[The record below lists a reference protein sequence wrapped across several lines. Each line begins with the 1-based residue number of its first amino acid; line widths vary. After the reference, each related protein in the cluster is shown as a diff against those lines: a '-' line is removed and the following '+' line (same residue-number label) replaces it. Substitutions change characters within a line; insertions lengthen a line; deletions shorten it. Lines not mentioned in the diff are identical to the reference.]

1 MKNAVIKG
9 QNRGTKRLAFCLM
22 LGAALAALPGA
33 ALAKGATFAPIFS
46 FAPYGPTGN
55 QGAGMLVQD
64 RHATMY
70 GETGDS
76 IYAITPDGTETPV
89 ADLGLGAE
97 CSSGM
102 TLGADGLLYGTCAIW
117 QDNESSSGIIF
128 QFNPKKKSFNVI
140 YSFPPYNA
148 ADTEWPSALTLGPDG
163 NFYGTTRAD
172 DSNSGTV
179 FQITPS
185 GTFTT
190 LHVFQGYLQNDGA
203 FPSAVGDGYDVNP
216 IPLTVGSDGNLYGTT
231 DQGGNDGFN
240 HGVLYRITTS
250 GAVTIVYNFAV
261 GLSPFAGVT
270 QVGDNFFGQTA
281 IGGTSNQGTIYKLNP
296 KGKFTILHSFDS
308 ASDDAATPDF
318 RLTLGPDGNLYD
330 ASSAY
335 ESGGYGP
342 ESLYKIT
349 PSGNYTD
356 EFNGFGTAGSC
367 NQVQAGCVLT
377 SGLYLHTN
385 GRFYGVTEQGGS
397 SDLGIV
403 YSLKLRGAAAI
414 VRPLVPA
421 AKAGH
426 WLGILGQGFSNAVSV
441 SFHGKPAAFR
451 VIEDTYLEAK
461 VPLDADKGAIIVKTG
476 NGEQHSNTDFSPL
489 R

>member
-1 MKNAVIKG
+1 MDNKEVFWRKH
-9 QNRGTKRLAFCLM
+9 LAIC
-22 LGAALAALPGA
+22 AALVAALVVSA
-33 ALAKGATFAPIFS
+33 AYSPSLAKGATFAPIFS
-46 FAPYGPTGN
+46 FAPYGPTGD
-55 QGAGMLVQD
+55 QGAGLLVQD
-64 RHATMY
+64 RHGTMY

-76 IYAITPDGTETPV
+76 IYSITPDGTETPV
-89 ADLGLGAE
+89 VDLGLGAE

-102 TLGADGLLYGTCAIW
+102 TLGTDGLLYGTCAIW

-128 QFNPKKKSFNVI
+128 KFNPKKNSFDI
-140 YSFPPYNA
+140 LYSFPPYDA

-172 DSNSGTV
+172 NTNSGTV

-185 GTFTT
+185 GVFTT
-190 LHVFQGYLQNDGA
+190 LHVFQGYQQNDGA
-203 FPSAVGDGYDVNP
+203 FPSAVNDGYDVNP
-216 IPLTVGSDGNLYGTT
+216 IPLIAGSDGDLYGTT

-250 GAVTIVYNFAV
+250 GTLTIVYNFAI

-281 IGGTSNQGTIYKLNP
+281 IGGTSNEGTIYKLSP
-296 KGKFTILHSFDS
+296 KGKFKILHSFNS
-308 ASDDAATPDF
+308 AVDDAATPDF
-318 RLTLGPDGNLYD
+318 RLTLGPDGNFYD

-335 ESGGYGP
+335 QSGGYGP

-356 EFNGFGTAGSC
+356 VYNGFGNAGSC
-367 NQVQAGCVLT
+367 NQVPAGCVLT

-397 SDLGIV
+397 DDLGVV
-403 YSLKLRGAAAI
+403 YSLKLRKAAPL

-426 WLGILGQGFSNAVSV
+426 WLGILGQGFSNATSV
-441 SFHGKPAAFR
+441 TFNGKSAAFR
-451 VIEDTYLEAK
+451 IVEDTYLEAK
-461 VPLDADKGAIIVKTG
+461 IPSNAGKGPIRVSTG
-476 NGEQHSNTDFSPL
+476 DGELRSNADFSPL

>member
-1 MKNAVIKG
+1 MKSTDIKG
-9 QNRGTKRLAFCLM
+9 LNRGTKRLAFCLM
-22 LGAALAALPGA
+22 LGAALTAVPGA

-76 IYAITPDGTETPV
+76 IYAITPDGTQTPV
-89 ADLGLGAE
+89 VDLGLGAE

-102 TLGADGLLYGTCAIW
+102 TLGPDGMLYGTCAIW
-117 QDNESSSGIIF
+117 QGNESSSGIIF
-128 QFNPKKKSFNVI
+128 KFNPNKQSVHVI
-140 YSFPPYNA
+140 YSFPSYNA

-179 FQITPS
+179 FQVTPS

-216 IPLTVGSDGNLYGTT
+216 VPLIVGSNGNLYGTT
-231 DQGGNDGFN
+231 DQGGNDGHN
-240 HGVLYRITTS
+240 SGTLYQITTS
-250 GAVTIVYNFAV
+250 GTVTIVHNFAQ
-261 GLSPFAGVT
+261 GLSPFSGLT
-270 QVGDNFFGQTA
+270 QVDGKFLGQTG

-296 KGKFTILHSFDS
+296 NGKFTILHSFDQT
-308 ASDDAATPDF
+308 ADDAAFPDF
-318 RLTLGPDGNLYD
+318 RLTLGPDGNLYG
-330 ASSAY
+330 ASSDYA
-335 ESGGYGP
+335 SGGYGP

-349 PSGNYTD
+349 PSGNYTNV
-356 EFNGFGTAGSC
+356 FNGFGTAGSC
-367 NQVQAGCVLT
+367 NQDQAGCVLT

-397 SDLGIV
+397 SNFGVV
-403 YSLKLRGAAAI
+403 YSLKLHGSGAI

-421 AKAGH
+421 AKAGK

-451 VIEDTYLEAK
+451 VLEDTYLEAK
-461 VPLDADKGAIIVKTG
+461 VPPGADKGAIIVKTA